1 MARSN
6 RSSAYEEE
14 IEVHPSTELIPDEYE
29 HFGNQPK
36 FLVHTFF
43 KDTEADK
50 DNEKDF
56 LKTLSEIGITCKDED
71 RHNLDQEKI
80 FEILNRIKENC
91 SDDTTGLIM
100 YFSGMVKQHQG
111 ILHTKLPSNDISIQK
126 IWLEFNSF
134 NCFKLKNKPK
144 IFIYDLKVYAPP
156 TQRDA
161 RRFSVQSLTISAYD
175 TPSEADI
182 LVICNKDTE
191 EDDSQF
197 TLQFC
202 NNIKSDGDKENIITL
217 ASCVGSLTSPIII
230 STLTRHFY
238 FTPSELRGH
247 HLVIHKD
254 QQQLKEHVEDIHNLM
269 KNNKLVEHKK
279 KHGILDSFREVFRKS
294 DANKSTSPSTSAT
307 VSDGPP
313 SESNKPPSSQQKR
326 PSGPSSTRSRKMS
339 QSEPEGSRSSTKRPP
354 WR

>member
-191 EDDSQF
+191 AKKYVEAKLQRSDVNLDDAKNL
-197 TLQFC
+197 LQKC
-202 NNIKSDGDKENIITL
+202 LKT
-217 ASCVGSLTSPIII
+217 V
-230 STLTRHFY
+230 
-238 FTPSELRGH
+238 SELRGEFDDV
-247 HLVIHKD
+247 LD
-254 QQQLKEHVEDIHNLM
+254 QARKLAAKWNIDSSMTSKRKRKVKTFFDELSSDYEFSDPVHCFKFNVFLRAVDILISQLNERFKSMVCITDTFSFLNPDNLLHFSDEQLK
-269 KNNKLVEHKK
+269 
-279 KHGILDSFREVFRKS
+279 LDLFEKGVL
-294 DANKSTSPSTSAT
+294 
-307 VSDGPP
+307 
-313 SESNKPPSSQQKR
+313 
-326 PSGPSSTRSRKMS
+326 
-339 QSEPEGSRSSTKRPP
+339 
-354 WR
+354 